1 MKPTTK
7 ELIRTMPD
15 VRQDDFG
22 DRGLSV
28 MTVPT
33 PTDAYMGHEG
43 LQSAAWLPRIPIP
56 RRRIPYPIFRGARV
70 LIWKQD
76 PTVGEIGIRKAY
88 LPKRV
93 YSGPRDARILSQGLP
108 TVTPNVLGDLIV
120 SPASPEAFDSV
131 HTFSVVRMALTMY
144 ERAVGHALPWQWNT
158 GGNIEQ
164 VKVYAH
170 AGETMNAYY
179 SRSQKS
185 LKFFYFSEPGQPT
198 SSPKVF
204 TCRSFDIVSHEAG
217 HAILDG
223 LKPDWLG
230 WGNPPQTGGLHE
242 SFGDLTSIFLALSQ
256 LDQVEALIAHTKANL
271 HAKNFLSDVAE
282 QFGLALGRPNGLRNA
297 DNNLKLSE
305 VSNEVHAISQV
316 FTGGV
321 YDIMADIFNIERN
334 SAKKD
339 DAAVLYDVGR
349 YVCSLVLRAYMTAPN
364 SGATYTDVAN
374 RMIQLTIDDSKPQ
387 AYRNSILNRF
397 TFREVFTV
405 GATLP
410 ANGKAIRLIPGFSD
424 EKDIG
429 QDRCGCCGTMQL
441 DEYIGVED
449 EIVKEREILCEE
461 FEHLHAELETCTH
474 MPNGKSKSR

>member
-1 MKPTTK
+1 
-7 ELIRTMPD
+7 MPD
-15 VRQDDFG
+15 IRQEDFNN
-22 DRGLSV
+22 RGLGV

-33 PTDAYMGHEG
+33 PTDAYMGHENI
-43 LQSAAWLPRIPIP
+43 QNVAWHPRIPLP
-56 RRRIPYPIFRGARV
+56 RRRIPYPVFRGARV

-76 PTVGEIGIRKAY
+76 PTVAEIGIRKAY

-108 TVTPNVLGDLIV
+108 TVSPNVFGDLIV
-120 SPASPEAFDSV
+120 SPTSAEAFDSV

-144 ERAVGHALPWQWNT
+144 ERSVGHALPWQWNT

-164 VKVYAH
+164 VNVFAH

-179 SRSQKS
+179 SRSQKA
-185 LKFFYFSEPGQPT
+185 LKFFFFTEPGEPAT
-198 SSPKVF
+198 SPKVY

-223 LKPDWLG
+223 LKPEWLS

-242 SFGDLTSIFLALSQ
+242 SFGDLTAIFLALSQ

-305 VSNEVHAISQV
+305 VSNEVHAISKV

-334 SAKKD
+334 PTKKD
-339 DAAVLYDVGR
+339 DAAVLYEVGQ
-349 YVCSLVLRAYMTAPN
+349 YVCSLVMRAFMTAPN
-364 SGATYTDVAN
+364 TGANYTDVAN
-374 RMIQLTIDDSKPQ
+374 RMIQLTIDDSKPL

-397 TFREVFTV
+397 TFREVFTA

-410 ANGKAIRLIPGFSD
+410 ASGKPIRLTPGFED
-424 EKDIG
+424 EEDIH

-441 DEYIGVED
+441 EEYLDVED
-449 EIVKEREILCEE
+449 EIADERKILCDE
-461 FEHLHAELETCTH
+461 FEHLHKDLEACTH
-474 MPNGKSKSR
+474 MPNGKSKTRR